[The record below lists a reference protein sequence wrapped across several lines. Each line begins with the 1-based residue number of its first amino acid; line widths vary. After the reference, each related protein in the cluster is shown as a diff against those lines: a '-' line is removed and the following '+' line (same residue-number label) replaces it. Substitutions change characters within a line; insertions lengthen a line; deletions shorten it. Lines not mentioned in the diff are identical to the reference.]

1 MEKQTLPELRISRR
15 SALRFGAAA
24 AAAVL
29 FVDLAAADATAA
41 PLPPVEADNPTA
53 KALGYV
59 EDATKTDTAKYKQ
72 YQPGQHCENC
82 RLLQGKAGDARRP
95 CQLFPGKSVS
105 VKGWCA
111 GWVKLA

>member
-1 MEKQTLPELRISRR
+1 MQDLSLSRR
-15 SALRFGAAA
+15 SALKLGVS
-24 AAAVL
+24 AAVTL
-29 FVDLAAADATAA
+29 VVAELAVAADAPA
-41 PLPPVEADNPTA
+41 LPPVEADNATA

-72 YQPGQHCENC
+72 YQAGQHCENC
-82 RLLQGKAGDARRP
+82 RLLQGKVGDARRP